1 MACVQRTKN
10 KSRTVDSIDLKT
22 MFRKKFYRAYII
34 GASITFRVKI
44 VAEMKLCT
52 RCMLDS
58 HLASTDLQFSWYFV
72 AVFESMLKLNRVNRD
87 THHTHITFLKKKKK
101 NKLNRREKKQTPISN
116 KNFISRTMFRSRRRD
131 ARKHPWSERN
141 TVEQIKHHIFPCR
154 DADQNGIV
162 VGF

>member
-1 MACVQRTKN
+1 MEERNRSVKNAASKELYKLLLFFFFFFFITVACVQRAKN

-58 HLASTDLQFSWYFV
+58 HLASTDLQFS
-72 AVFESMLKLNRVNRD
+72 
-87 THHTHITFLKKKKK
+87 
-101 NKLNRREKKQTPISN
+101 
-116 KNFISRTMFRSRRRD
+116 
-131 ARKHPWSERN
+131 
-141 TVEQIKHHIFPCR
+141 
-154 DADQNGIV
+154 
-162 VGF
+162 